1 MLSLSFTIFKMNKLS
16 NVLINTEK
24 IIIVGDRVLV
34 KPEEN
39 LGKTNS
45 GLYLPPGIQEK
56 EKVQGGYVIKAG
68 PGYPIGMPIDD
79 DEPWRDKKSTKYIP
93 LQAREG
99 DFALFLRKDAIDIEF
114 EKEKFVIVSQSAIL
128 LLYRDEDLLH

>member
-1 MLSLSFTIFKMNKLS
+1 MLSLSFTIFKLIKNG

-56 EKVQGGYVIKAG
+56 ERVQGGYVIKSG

-93 LQAREG
+93 LQAHEG
-99 DFALFLRKDAIDIEF
+99 DFALFLRKDAIDVEF

-128 LLYRDEDLLH
+128 LLFRDEDLLH

>member
-1 MLSLSFTIFKMNKLS
+1 M
-16 NVLINTEK
+16 INTDK

-34 KPEEN
+34 RPEEN
-39 LGKTNS
+39 INKTNS
-45 GLYLPPGIQEK
+45 GLYLPPGVQEK
-56 EKVQGGYVIKAG
+56 EKVQGGYLIKVG
-68 PGYPIGMPIDD
+68 PGYPIGMPSDD

-99 DFALFLRKDAIDIEF
+99 DFAVFLRKDAIEVEI

-128 LLYRDEDLLH
+128 LLYRDEDLLT